1 MAGIGSSNA
10 GEVRTATGTGVLYVL
25 DTCILVDHL
34 RGYPEAREWLGNAIR
49 QSQAL
54 DLACSVITLAELIS
68 GLPRTSC
75 QSQEAVENL
84 LSLMKVVPVGEDIAH
99 RAGAYV
105 REWGASHGVGIA
117 DALVAATARHLGV
130 PLVTIDKR
138 HFPMDD
144 LEVVVPY

>member
-1 MAGIGSSNA
+1 MTGIGSKTRK
-10 GEVRTATGTGVLYVL
+10 VRTATATGVLYVL

-34 RGYPEAREWLGNAIR
+34 RGCPESREWLGNAIR

-54 DLACSVITLAELIS
+54 DLACSAITLAELIS
-68 GLPRTSC
+68 GLPKTSNR
-75 QSQEAVENL
+75 SQEAVESL
-84 LSLMKVVPVGEDIAH
+84 LALMRVIPVGQDIA
-99 RAGAYV
+99 RCAGAYV

-130 PLVTIDKR
+130 PLVTRDKR